1 MKYSIAGKET
11 MAYNKVDRVNVGDN
25 EGHMVSL
32 LVGEGINVSTGND
45 AFGDGAQVSVI
56 VTSDMVNFKGPFQ
69 AYSIM
74 TKKGDS
80 VFSKAEGKIA
90 PTVTAEGNTVL
101 IMEGT
106 MTFYKGTG
114 QYENIQ
120 GNGTF
125 KGRFFS
131 SILYTLDWEGEY
143 WIGK

>member
-11 MAYNKVDRVNVGDN
+11 MAYNKVDRVSVGDM

-45 AFGDGAQVSVI
+45 TFGDGAQISVI
-56 VTSDMVNFKGPFQ
+56 VTSDLVNFNGPFQ

-80 VFSKAEGKIA
+80 VFSRAEGKIA
-90 PTVTAEGNTVL
+90 PTVTAGGDTAL

-106 MTFYKGTG
+106 LTFYKGTG
-114 QYENIQ
+114 QYENIK

-125 KGRFFS
+125 KGRFLS

-143 WIGK
+143 WI